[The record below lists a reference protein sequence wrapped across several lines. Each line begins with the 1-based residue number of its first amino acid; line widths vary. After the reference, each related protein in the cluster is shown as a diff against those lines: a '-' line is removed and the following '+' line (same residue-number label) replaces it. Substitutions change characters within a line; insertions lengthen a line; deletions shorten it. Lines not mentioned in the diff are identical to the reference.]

1 MVWLHSW
8 RTFQFQGVFGI
19 IKFVTAL
26 GLIFAP
32 AVAKLGL
39 GLLFKLMGKGG
50 SGALI
55 KGVVGFAKMFF
66 GAVTGVIKGLVG
78 FLRGR
83 GLMGAGLT
91 ILAGAALFGAAS
103 QFDDQ
108 LGATDESI
116 DDQVEE
122 QGKEEVIKSLEE
134 QLEGLNAW
142 DKLWGKENAIKEQ
155 LERLK
160 TGERKSYGQKGN
172 NAMQISPSLGDC
184 LVVDKN
190 QCQKRRQLVVR

>member
-1 MVWLHSW
+1 MMEWLEKPENTKKIRKFLEGIKAIWYMDDQYLWVPCEHGTDGLVAFMENPFS
-8 RTFQFQGVFGI
+8 FQGVFGI

-32 AVAKLGL
+32 AAVAKLGL

-91 ILAGAALFGAAS
+91 ILAWCCS
-103 QFDDQ
+103 
-108 LGATDESI
+108 
-116 DDQVEE
+116 V
-122 QGKEEVIKSLEE
+122 
-134 QLEGLNAW
+134 W
-142 DKLWGKENAIKEQ
+142 
-155 LERLK
+155 
-160 TGERKSYGQKGN
+160 
-172 NAMQISPSLGDC
+172 C
-184 LVVDKN
+184 
-190 QCQKRRQLVVR
+190 C